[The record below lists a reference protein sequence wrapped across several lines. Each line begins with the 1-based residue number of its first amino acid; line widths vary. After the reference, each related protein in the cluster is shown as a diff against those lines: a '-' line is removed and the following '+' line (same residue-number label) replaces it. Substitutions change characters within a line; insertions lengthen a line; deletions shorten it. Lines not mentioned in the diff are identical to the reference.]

1 MKMQKRLLC
10 LAVTSG
16 LAVSGLAGAQSYP
29 NKPIRFIV
37 GFPPGGG
44 SDISARVVA
53 AAMEKRIGQ
62 PVLVENRPGAGGV
75 IGAQHVMSQ
84 PADGYTIQFGAITS
98 ISDVFIKDNPLNASR
113 DLDPITNLQVGGLF
127 VVAKPG
133 LAGNTLQEV
142 VAQARANP
150 GKLNFGSVG
159 TTIDLM
165 YAVLKDR
172 TKMNFEVVPY
182 KGDAPAVTAMLGG
195 EIDVL
200 ASNILA
206 VTPHINA
213 GKMKPL
219 FTTRTKRSSLL
230 PNVPT
235 AAEAGAPG
243 VVLEF
248 NLGLWA
254 KKGTPREA
262 IQRLNAEGVAAV
274 RTPEVIEAFRKF
286 GADPVGSTPDEQMK
300 TYDAEMAFWREA
312 AKLANYRPQ

>member
-1 MKMQKRLLC
+1 MKMQIKWGALASSLL
-10 LAVTSG
+10 
-16 LAVSGLAGAQSYP
+16 LAGAASAQSYP
-29 NKPIRFIV
+29 NKPVRFIV

-53 AAMEKRIGQ
+53 SAMEKKLGQ
-62 PVLVENRPGAGGV
+62 PVLVENRPGAGSL
-75 IGAQHVMSQ
+75 IGAQHVLAQ
-84 PADGYTIQFGAITS
+84 PADGYTIQFGSITN
-98 ISDVFIKDNPLNASR
+98 ISDVFIKDNPLNAAR

-127 VVAKPG
+127 VVAKMSLP
-133 LAGNTLQEV
+133 GNTLQQV
-142 VAQARANP
+142 VAQAKANP

-172 TKMNFEVVPY
+172 TKMNFEIVPY
-182 KGDAPAVTAMLGG
+182 KGDAPGVTALLGG

-206 VTPHINA
+206 VTPHIQA

-219 FTTRTKRSSLL
+219 FTTRTTRSGLL
-230 PNVPT
+230 PDVPT

-243 VVLEF
+243 VMLEF
-248 NLGLWA
+248 KLGLWA

-262 IQRLNAEGVAAV
+262 LQKLNAEGVAAV
-274 RTPEVIEAFRKF
+274 KTAEVIEAFRKF
-286 GADPVGSTPDEQMK
+286 GADPVGSTPEQQMK
-300 TYDAEMAFWREA
+300 TYEAEMAFWREA
-312 AKLANYRPQ
+312 AKLANYQPQ